1 MPGLPATTSWQLLL
15 KTADVAWDEQ
25 IPAPHFCPNAEAEH
39 GTLKVKLHLRGV
51 QDEASTLRHAAVLQP
66 LLQVQGHMAY
76 QQPYASPR
84 ASLEQEQ
91 ALPQQRRPLWRMV
104 PRSLALTPSA
114 SAHPAPG
121 LSSDACSAHA
131 LEHASLS
138 PQWQPLSLL
147 AGPKLSPVQAC
158 MLACCYRC
166 CSELFEWAKPAC
178 TDPHEYRPHRC
189 IK

>member
-1 MPGLPATTSWQLLL
+1 MEPSRSGSISG
-15 KTADVAWDEQ
+15 D
-25 IPAPHFCPNAEAEH
+25 H
-39 GTLKVKLHLRGV
+39 
-51 QDEASTLRHAAVLQP
+51 DEARTLRHAAVLQP

-91 ALPQQRRPLWRMV
+91 ALPQQRQPLWRTV

-121 LSSDACSAHA
+121 LSSDACSAQA

-138 PQWQPLSLL
+138 PQWQPLCLL
-147 AGPKLSPVQAC
+147 AGHKLSPVQAC
-158 MLACCYRC
+158 MLASCYRC

-189 IK
+189 I